1 MKTTRLEAFSD
12 GVFAIA
18 ITLLIIEV
26 KVPEVESG
34 ALWHALRDQW
44 SSYAGFVV
52 SFLVIGVIWVNHHTM
67 FDTIVKA
74 DEKLLFLNLILL
86 MVVAFIPFPTALLAH
101 YLEAGHDAHVA
112 AYVYSATM
120 LAMGLAYTAVWA
132 YAMRTKGIVTDR
144 LDSRARRVLLNRSL
158 LGCVIY
164 AVSFGAAAI
173 GAELALAFHA
183 VVALLFVLSPRPQ
196 VAEEGLAG

>member
-1 MKTTRLEAFSD
+1 VKTTRLEAFSD

-18 ITLLIIEV
+18 ITLLIIDV
-26 KVPEVESG
+26 KVPEVETG
-34 ALWHALRDQW
+34 ALWHALRGQW

-52 SFLVIGVIWVNHHTM
+52 SFLIIGVIWVNHHTM
-67 FDTIVKA
+67 FDTIVKT
-74 DEKLLFLNLILL
+74 DEKLLFLNVLLL

-101 YLEAGHDAHVA
+101 YLETGHDARIS

-132 YAMRTKGIVTDR
+132 YAMRTKGIVSDR
-144 LDSRARRVLLNRSL
+144 LDARARRALLNRSL

-164 AVSFGAAAI
+164 ALSFGAAAI
-173 GAELALAFHA
+173 SAEFALAFYA
-183 VVALLFVLSPRPQ
+183 VVAVIFILGPRARI
-196 VAEEGLAG
+196 AEEGLAG